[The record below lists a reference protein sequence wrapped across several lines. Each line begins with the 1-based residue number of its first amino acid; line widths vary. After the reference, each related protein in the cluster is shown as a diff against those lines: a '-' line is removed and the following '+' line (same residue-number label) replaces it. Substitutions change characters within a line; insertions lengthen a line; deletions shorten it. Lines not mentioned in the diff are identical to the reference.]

1 VTLDGNVIHDFIT
14 WGINGDK
21 SSQLVINNNV
31 INGIKTENNWPL
43 EYMVWAGYNGGLY
56 LGETSSEY
64 VVTNN
69 IAASTWHA
77 GFMLP
82 AY

>member
-1 VTLDGNVIHDFIT
+1 MTLDGNVIHDFIT
-14 WGINGDK
+14 WGINADK
-21 SSQLVINNNV
+21 SQQLVINNNV
-31 INGIKTENNWPL
+31 INGIKPKNDWPL
-43 EYMVWAGYNGGLY
+43 EYMVWGGYNGGLY
-56 LGETSSEY
+56 LGKSTEF